1 MIYISIWLGYL
12 ISKDLW
18 IGFNFEFGSHDK
30 RSPSTVDVGWQWFTS
45 FQTKSLPAL
54 WEAIIH
60 LNYCTL
66 KLDHRKSHVA
76 HFSKNVLWTFFSPK
90 IFFEPACLP
99 TPQILTGFP
108 AADLITCLLLLLPWL
123 HDGWSWVI
131 KIMLQFFTPATTCT
145 VSISTWTHSIH
156 FVWWSGARLKFSSL
170 IATCRLTTITLNTVG
185 QFWILIWHSPKYEHG
200 TLNIENWLWILL
212 ASKKPYTEISTPCCS
227 SASWLRDRWC
237 TRWCLRPAESC
248 SSWSS
253 AVRLKLSGFRFKE
266 KAEAAATGV
275 HCNLRLELRFQSNI
289 PSLPTSPHGFDCSN

>member
-131 KIMLQFFTPATTCT
+131 KIMLQFFTPATTC
-145 VSISTWTHSIH
+145 
-156 FVWWSGARLKFSSL
+156 
-170 IATCRLTTITLNTVG
+170 
-185 QFWILIWHSPKYEHG
+185 KY
-200 TLNIENWLWILL
+200 
-212 ASKKPYTEISTPCCS
+212 
-227 SASWLRDRWC
+227 
-237 TRWCLRPAESC
+237 
-248 SSWSS
+248 
-253 AVRLKLSGFRFKE
+253 
-266 KAEAAATGV
+266 
-275 HCNLRLELRFQSNI
+275 
-289 PSLPTSPHGFDCSN
+289 